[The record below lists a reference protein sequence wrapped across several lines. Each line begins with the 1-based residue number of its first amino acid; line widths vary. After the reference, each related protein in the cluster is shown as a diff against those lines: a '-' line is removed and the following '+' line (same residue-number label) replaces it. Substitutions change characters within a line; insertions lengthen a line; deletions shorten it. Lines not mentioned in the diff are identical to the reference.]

1 MREERYFVF
10 IRKCLTVL
18 GAAAVVLTAGAPA
31 FAASADN
38 DLLSDF
44 DDDGAPLVNNVTIAP
59 VQMCGSGVGF
69 GLLKAPAQSTGNCT
83 NAPTGDPL
91 QELITNSTLG

>member
-1 MREERYFVF
+1 MCEERFSVL
-10 IRKCLTVL
+10 IRKCLAAL

-31 FAASADN
+31 FADSADK
-38 DLLSDF
+38 DLLSGYG
-44 DDDGAPLVNNVTIAP
+44 DDSAPLINNVTIAP
-59 VQMCGSGVGF
+59 VQMCGSGVAL